1 MNWIILILFLWV
13 NLFTGCR
20 NHEKYFVMTVSKG
33 GGFSALYNGCEL
45 RRDGLII
52 EWKQFGNSQREK
64 LGEKRVSPEEIRKIA
79 DQLLTLKM
87 VGQTS
92 GVRGNITHRVAYAD
106 LYDTLS
112 WTWSTMPVVDSGWEE
127 WYLKTRKFCIDQAL

>member
-1 MNWIILILFLWV
+1 
-13 NLFTGCR
+13 
-20 NHEKYFVMTVSKG
+20 MTISKG

-45 RRDGLII
+45 RSDGLII
-52 EWKQFGNSQREK
+52 EWKQFANSQREK